1 VAVLVLLTDLRHA
14 IGFSSFG
21 VLLYYAIA
29 NASAW
34 TQTGEHRRWP
44 HWVQAAGLVGCLV
57 LAATLPIGS
66 VVFGA
71 LVVGAGVFGRVW
83 LQRRGVPRS

>member
-1 VAVLVLLTDLRHA
+1 
-14 IGFSSFG
+14 

-44 HWVQAAGLVGCLV
+44 RWVQAAGLVGCLV

-66 VVFGA
+66 VVVGA
-71 LVVGAGVFGRVW
+71 LVVGVGVFGRVW
-83 LQRRGVPRS
+83 LQRRGVSRG